1 MPIPHWRDEL
11 GGHLRLGTPDKE
23 ERAIALKLAGALWL
37 TAAVTTSSGML
48 IPGAPTQHWRLLLVL
63 AAAQAAWGIACFL
76 IPFNLANALTFHT
89 PALLALP
96 MIAGMV
102 AASGG
107 PRSVATYDLFFIV
120 SYCAYFFSARE
131 AIMYAALCGC
141 VQALPLLY
149 DAHAVSEGML
159 VQLYIAAPSYLVLAF
174 VMGRARSRLV
184 HLRYAA
190 HELSRVDPL
199 TGLPNRRA
207 FTERM
212 EGHIG
217 GERSSDVTGLML
229 VDLDDFK
236 EANTMWG
243 HPGGDRVL
251 CETAAALRSAA
262 RAEDMVARLGGD
274 EFAVVAHGLEVDGMR
289 RLAERALDAVR
300 AAGARLDEELPGVRI
315 TASIGWALYPD
326 SAASVEELIA
336 AADLS
341 LRGVKGS
348 GKDSV
353 LSPADWQPAPVGA

>member
-1 MPIPHWRDEL
+1 MK
-11 GGHLRLGTPDKE
+11 LGTPDRE
-23 ERAIALKLAGALWL
+23 ERATALRLAGALWL
-37 TAAVTTSSGML
+37 TGAFTTSTGVL
-48 IPGAPTQHWRLLLVL
+48 IPGAPKQHMTLLLAL
-63 AAAQAAWGIACFL
+63 SACQAAWGVACFL
-76 IPFNLANALTFHT
+76 IPSDTANALIFHT
-89 PALLALP
+89 PALVALP
-96 MIAGMV
+96 MIAVMA

-120 SYCAYFFSARE
+120 SYCSYFFGARE
-131 AIMYAALCGC
+131 ALAYAALCG
-141 VQALPLLY
+141 VVHALPLLY
-149 DAHAVSEGML
+149 DSNAVRDGLL

-184 HLRYAA
+184 QLRYAA

-207 FTERM
+207 FTERI
-212 EGHIG
+212 ESHIG

-236 EANTMWG
+236 EANTLFG

-274 EFAVVAHGLEVDGMR
+274 EFAVVAHGLGADDMR
-289 RLAERALDAVR
+289 GLAERALDAVR
-300 AAGARLDEELPGVRI
+300 EAGARLDPELPGVKI
-315 TASIGWALYPD
+315 TASIGWALYPYT
-326 SAASVEELIA
+326 AATVEELIA
-336 AADLS
+336 AADVS

-353 LSPADWQPAPVGA
+353 LSPAELLAGPTGA

>member
-1 MPIPHWRDEL
+1 M
-11 GGHLRLGTPDKE
+11 RLGTPDKE
-23 ERAIALKLAGALWL
+23 ERAVALRLAGALWL
-37 TAAVTTSSGML
+37 TGAFTTSSGML
-48 IPGAPTQHWRLLLVL
+48 IPGAPTRHWQLLLVL
-63 AAAQAAWGIACFL
+63 AAAQAAWGVACFF
-76 IPFNLANALTFHT
+76 IPSASAGALTFHT

-96 MIAGMV
+96 MIALMV
-102 AASGG
+102 ASSGG

-131 AIMYAALCGC
+131 AIAYAALCGC
-141 VQALPLLY
+141 VHALPLLY

-212 EGHIG
+212 ESHIG
-217 GERSSDVTGLML
+217 GERASDVTGLML
-229 VDLDDFK
+229 IDLDDFK
-236 EANTMWG
+236 EANTLWG

-251 CETAAALRSAA
+251 CEAAAALRSAA
-262 RAEDMVARLGGD
+262 RVEDMVARLGGD
-274 EFAVVAHGLEVDGMR
+274 EFALAVHGLDAEGMR
-289 RLAERALDAVR
+289 GLAERALDAVR
-300 AAGARLDEELPGVRI
+300 EAGMRLGAELPGVRV

-326 SAASVEELIA
+326 TASSLEDLIA

-341 LRGVKGS
+341 LRGVKRS

-353 LSPADWQPAPVGA
+353 LSPADWLPEAAAR